1 MRDCSANTTGEGV
14 ANLLGNEA
22 EVWRKSSWGN
32 SLSASIDIR
41 TDQSYFSSVSKRRL
55 AILDAAARLISQ
67 HGYTHTSVDDVIEAA
82 GLSGKS
88 HFYHYFKSKEALGYE
103 VLDRQ
108 FDRFAERGLAILRE
122 PMIEPLDRLA
132 LFIDTLVALQHERE
146 ARNGSPFGN
155 LVGEMADA
163 HEGFRQRLDVVFE
176 QWAGQLQSL
185 LWELRGQ
192 LRSGVDTARLS
203 RFIIAALEGGMLMT
217 RVKRD
222 VTVMEGIGD
231 DLKRFISTHLRDGE
245 ALWRTASRDLELAHE
260 AP

>member
-1 MRDCSANTTGEGV
+1 M
-14 ANLLGNEA
+14 
-22 EVWRKSSWGN
+22 
-32 SLSASIDIR
+32 
-41 TDQSYFSSVSKRRL
+41 SKRRI
-55 AILDAAARLISQ
+55 AILDAAARLISEK
-67 HGYTHTSVDDVIEAA
+67 GFSHTSVDDVIRAA

-88 HFYHYFKSKEALGYE
+88 HFYHYFESKDALGFE

-108 FDRFAERGLAILRE
+108 FGRFTERGLAILRE

-132 LFIDTLVALQHERE
+132 LFIDTLVALQRERE

-155 LVGEMADA
+155 LAGELADS

-176 QWAGQLQSL
+176 RWSQQLQSL

-192 LRSGVDTARLS
+192 LREGVDAGRLA

-222 VTVMEGIGD
+222 ATVMEGIGD
-231 DLKRFISTHLRDGE
+231 DLKRFVGTHLRDGDRLLRSG
-245 ALWRTASRDLELAHE
+245 ADQELMQVAR
-260 AP
+260 